1 MIYIAICDDSAE
13 CREEL
18 EGYCRDF
25 FAGTQEIR
33 CETFSSGEAFLKS
46 AGGRQE
52 PFDIALLDVEME
64 KINGI
69 QVKKWLEESGDTQIL
84 FVTSHD
90 EYMPQAFG
98 YHVFGFLK
106 KPIEYAEFA
115 EKMRSLTDVLERKR
129 RFVMVSTMR
138 GRRKILL
145 RDIDYIK
152 GDGKYTY
159 FYLKHTAGGEEKFL
173 EDRSYGYWKE
183 TLRDCDFV
191 EIKKGYLINFANV
204 TEMED
209 GAVVFENG
217 TSITC
222 SARKRRMIRDY
233 FEAYVEEHAR

>member
-1 MIYIAICDDSAE
+1 MIYIAICDDNAE
-13 CREEL
+13 CREDL

-25 FAGTQEIR
+25 FAGTQEIQ
-33 CETFSSGEAFLKS
+33 CEKFSSGEEFLKS
-46 AGGRQE
+46 AEGRQE
-52 PFDIALLDVEME
+52 PFDIALLDIEME
-64 KINGI
+64 KISGI

-106 KPIEYAEFA
+106 KPIEYTAFQ
-115 EKMRSLTDVLERKR
+115 EKMQSLTDVLERKR
-129 RFVMVSTMR
+129 RFVMVSTMS
-138 GRRKILL
+138 GQRKLLL

-152 GDGKYTY
+152 GAGKYTY

-173 EDRSYGYWKE
+173 ENRGCGYWKE
-183 TLRDCDFV
+183 MLRDCDFM
-191 EIKKGYLINFANV
+191 EIKKGYLINIANV

-233 FEAYVEEHAR
+233 FATYVEEHAR

>member
-1 MIYIAICDDSAE
+1 MICKGETVCFEKTENALNDTKLCYNNRNAGISFYTGEEGKMIYIAICDDSAE

-106 KPIEYAEFA
+106 KPIEYTEFK

-173 EDRSYGYWKE
+173 
-183 TLRDCDFV
+183 
-191 EIKKGYLINFANV
+191 
-204 TEMED
+204 
-209 GAVVFENG
+209 
-217 TSITC
+217 
-222 SARKRRMIRDY
+222 
-233 FEAYVEEHAR
+233 